1 MSLSCDD
8 ICACWGWWHWKT
20 DLLIA
25 LFLFADILNP
35 PPIPKD
41 EVKKRTKE
49 GMMTEDE
56 ERELAELMGSDIEDD
71 V

>member
-1 MSLSCDD
+1 MHCPCLC
-8 ICACWGWWHWKT
+8 
-20 DLLIA
+20 L
-25 LFLFADILNP
+25 DILNP

-41 EVKKRTKE
+41 EVKEQTKE
-49 GMMTEDE
+49 SMMTEDE